1 MPSDARFR
9 RIQQAFDAPRYR
21 VLYRRW
27 LADGDAALEVVGS
40 GAIGE
45 KLECGAG
52 RLECVVLPHSYRH
65 LTPLVNVRSTSQEAE
80 EAAPRVDETFRV
92 SPQRSPNRGPEPF
105 GTPLI
110 NDTCCAG
117 GAPI

>member
-1 MPSDARFR
+1 MEAQGDARDPVFS
-9 RIQQAFDAPRYR
+9 R
-21 VLYRRW
+21 VPFERW

-105 GTPLI
+105 GTRLS
-110 NDTCCAG
+110 DTRGAG